1 MAERKI
7 VFQDKTLNFQGLF
20 DLKGL
25 FRTINTFFADH
36 SYDPFENKNFQEVY
50 EDEKK
55 VIFELLPYKKITD
68 YYRLEI
74 RVWAVFEHLKDVE
87 VEIKGVKQ
95 KLLKGDA
102 NFTFDATLITDYENR
117 WEGKGVYF
125 FFRSLVDK
133 FIYKGYTDRYEDAV
147 TKDVRDLME
156 EIRAY
161 LNMFRYTV

>member
-7 VFQDKTLNFQGLF
+7 VFQDKTLNFKGMF

-25 FRTINTFFADH
+25 FRTINTFLAEH
-36 SYDPFENKNFQEVY
+36 RYEPFENKNYQEVY
-50 EDEKK
+50 EDGKK
-55 VIFELLPYKKITD
+55 VVFELLPYRKITD

-74 RVWAVFEHLKDVE
+74 RVWAVFERLKDVE

-117 WEGKGVYF
+117 WEGRGVYF
-125 FFRSLVDK
+125 FFRSLIDK
-133 FIYKGYTDRYEDAV
+133 FIYKGYTDQYETAV